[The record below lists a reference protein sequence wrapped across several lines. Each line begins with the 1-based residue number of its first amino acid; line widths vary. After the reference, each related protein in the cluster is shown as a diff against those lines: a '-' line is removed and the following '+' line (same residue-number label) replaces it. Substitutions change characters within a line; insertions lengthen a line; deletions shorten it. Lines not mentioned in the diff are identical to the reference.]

1 MILTE
6 NASAVAKRLPGA
18 VGLML
23 RVEGA
28 LVFALAV
35 WAYYTL
41 GGNWWVFALLF
52 LAPDLFMLGYL
63 RGNEVG
69 ARVYNAGHTYLVPAA
84 LGLVGVVLGFSALLP
99 IAIIWAAHIGFDRLL
114 GYGLKDPSGFKV
126 THLG

>member
-1 MILTE
+1 MILTD
-6 NASAVAKRLPGA
+6 NAPAVARKLPKA

-23 RVEGA
+23 RLEGA
-28 LVFALAV
+28 VVLVLAV
-35 WAYYTL
+35 WAFQAV

-63 RGNEVG
+63 RGNEMG
-69 ARVYNAGHTYLVPAA
+69 ARVYNAGHTYLSSAVLA
-84 LGLVGVVLGFSALLP
+84 LVGVVLGLHALVP